1 MRLALGANRLR
12 LIRQMLTESVLLSL
26 GGAALGLP
34 LAAFATEALTSTRA
48 INIPLLQSAEV
59 DGGALVF
66 TLVVAVVTGLLFGI
80 VPALQISDAG
90 VHEDLK
96 DANRGSS
103 EGRQRAWVRGALVVS
118 EVALACVLL
127 AGAGLLVRSFLQLLE
142 VDPGFQASHAAAW
155 RIESGLVKES
165 PAKRRAFYDEL
176 VRKIE
181 AVPGV
186 ESIGITD
193 TLPLGRNRSWNVQA
207 KGETYPNE
215 APTAFPRLVDSGYI
229 STMRIPL
236 RSGRDFTDRD
246 AAASEK
252 VVLVNET
259 LAKRLWPG
267 KDAVGQQ
274 ALVNGTERRVIGVVG
289 NVRHSTLEEEG
300 SSEMYLPLQQTD
312 WGGATDLVVRAKL
325 PPESI
330 ATDVRNAL
338 RAVDPNMP
346 STEFKTL
353 DQLIAQAVSPRRF
366 MTALLGLF
374 SGLAVVLAALGIYGV
389 ISYSVTERTHEIGI
403 RMALGAQTSDV
414 LRLVIR
420 QGMMLALVGVVI
432 GLAGAFA
439 LTRVMASLLYG
450 VSATDPVTFIG
461 VAMLLTVVALLA
473 CCIPARRATKV
484 DPMVALRYE

>member
-1 MRLALGANRLR
+1 
-12 LIRQMLTESVLLSL
+12 
-26 GGAALGLP
+26 
-34 LAAFATEALTSTRA
+34 
-48 INIPLLQSAEV
+48 
-59 DGGALVF
+59 
-66 TLVVAVVTGLLFGI
+66 
-80 VPALQISDAG
+80 
-90 VHEDLK
+90 
-96 DANRGSS
+96 
-103 EGRQRAWVRGALVVS
+103 
-118 EVALACVLL
+118 
-127 AGAGLLVRSFLQLLE
+127 
-142 VDPGFQASHAAAW
+142 
-155 RIESGLVKES
+155 
-165 PAKRRAFYDEL
+165 
-176 VRKIE
+176 
-181 AVPGV
+181 
-186 ESIGITD
+186 
-193 TLPLGRNRSWNVQA
+193 
-207 KGETYPNE
+207 
-215 APTAFPRLVDSGYI
+215 
-229 STMRIPL
+229 MRIPL

-246 AAASEK
+246 NAASEK
-252 VVLVNET
+252 VLIVNET

-274 ALVNGTERRVIGVVG
+274 ALVNGVERRVVGVVG
-289 NVRHSTLEEEG
+289 NVRHSALEEEG
-300 SSEMYLPLQQTD
+300 SSEMYLPLEQTD
-312 WGGATDLVVRAKL
+312 YTRATDLVVRAKL